1 MSMLE
6 QLIGTLAAALWG
18 RPLIVALLG
27 THVFLTLRL
36 RGVQRYIGKA
46 IRLSVTKEKGV
57 PGDVSPFSALMTS
70 LAATIGTG
78 NVIGVATAVA
88 AGGPGAVFWMWL
100 SGIFGM
106 ATKYTEALLSVKYRV
121 RQPDGRMAGGP
132 MVVME
137 RGLHARPLGRIFAFF
152 TAVAAFGVGGMVQSH
167 SAADLL
173 ARTFRVPPLRCG
185 GTLALLAAFVILGG
199 IGSIARVC
207 NLLIPA
213 AGTLFILSNLILL
226 FLDWRSL
233 PHTLAL
239 IFTSAFTGQAAAGGF
254 AGAAAKDAL
263 RFGISR
269 GLFSN
274 ESGLGSSPIV
284 DAAARCGNPVR
295 QALISSSGTFWDT
308 VVMAALTGVM
318 IVNSGKWLGG
328 GDGGALTGA
337 VFGAI
342 PVAGPAVLALS
353 LFIFAFAT
361 IIGWSYYAERAVD
374 YLFGPRAV
382 RPYKALYLFLTA
394 CAPVLPLGIVWN
406 LSDIA
411 NAMMALPNLI
421 TIVML
426 SGEAAAETRKYLW
439 SGRLFREEGLTGRE
453 KRRPPLP
460 RADRQKTPAGQMSG
474 RRQAAEKDTRLL

>member
-1 MSMLE
+1 MPVLE
-6 QLIGTLAAALWG
+6 QVLGTLAAALWG
-18 RPLIVALLG
+18 RPLIAALLG

-36 RGVQRYIGKA
+36 HGVQRYIGKA
-46 IRLSVTKEKGV
+46 VRLSVTKEKGM
-57 PGDVSPFSALMTS
+57 PGDVSPFSALMTA

-121 RQPDGRMAGGP
+121 RQPDGSMAGGP

-137 RGLHARPLGRIFAFF
+137 RGLHARPLGLVFAFF
-152 TAVAAFGVGGMVQSH
+152 TAIAAFGVGGMVQSH
-167 SAADLL
+167 SAAGLL
-173 ARTFRVPPLRCG
+173 ADTFRVPPLVCG

-207 NLLIPA
+207 NLIIPA
-213 AGTLFILSNLILL
+213 AGTLFILSNLVILL
-226 FLDWRSL
+226 MDWRNL

-263 RFGISR
+263 RFGIAR

-295 QALISSSGTFWDT
+295 QALVSCSGTFWDT

-318 IVNSGKWLGG
+318 IVNSGKWLSGG
-328 GDGGALTGA
+328 NGGALTGA
-337 VFGAI
+337 VFSAI
-342 PVAGPAVLALS
+342 PHIGPAVLAIS
-353 LFIFAFAT
+353 LYVFAFAT
-361 IIGWSYYAERAVD
+361 IIGWSYYAERAVS
-374 YLFGPRAV
+374 YLLGPRAV
-382 RPYKALYLFLTA
+382 RPYKALYLLLTA
-394 CAPVLPLGIVWN
+394 CAPALPLGMVWN

-421 TIVML
+421 TLVML
-426 SGEAAAETRKYLW
+426 SGEAVRETRKYLW
-439 SGRLFREEGLTGRE
+439 NGRLFREEGLLRGKQR
-453 KRRPPLP
+453 
-460 RADRQKTPAGQMSG
+460 
-474 RRQAAEKDTRLL
+474 